1 MQPLKLD
8 GDIGHLVAIK
18 ICHHQSITVS
28 RDNLQRTTATVEGT
42 CCSKPERLIACA
54 VGIRV
59 NQTEVYLV
67 DAVLIIFDLVQSRKC
82 HTTFS
87 GIFALKHVCTQPTE
101 HGIRPLPTPK
111 RIFAVT
117 PQKRVISQTAD
128 EAIFIAIAQKFIIAR
143 LAPLSVTPCITK
155 EMVVAIAT
163 IKRVVALITCQVI
176 IATIAI

>member
-1 MQPLKLD
+1 MVTSATLSPLKSA
-8 GDIGHLVAIK
+8 ITKVSPFRVITCSEPPPPSKAPVAA
-18 ICHHQSITVS
+18 
-28 RDNLQRTTATVEGT
+28 NL
-42 CCSKPERLIACA
+42 KRLIACA

-67 DAVLIIFDLVQSRKC
+67 DAVLIIFDLIQNRKC
-82 HTTFS
+82 HTIFS

-143 LAPLSVTPCITK
+143 LAPLSVTLCTIK
-155 EMVVAIAT
+155 EMVIAIAT

-176 IATIAI
+176 IAAIAI